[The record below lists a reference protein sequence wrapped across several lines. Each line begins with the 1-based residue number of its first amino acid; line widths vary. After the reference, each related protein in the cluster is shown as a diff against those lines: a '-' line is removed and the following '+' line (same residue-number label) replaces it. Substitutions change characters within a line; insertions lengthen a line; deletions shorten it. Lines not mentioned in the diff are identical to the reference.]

1 MISKN
6 KFITIMNHLR
16 NREDLAEDIM
26 NVHLKYNIPVEEIK
40 PNCPRDF
47 GIEEF
52 ILELME
58 DMFKDSQSLIR
69 TWCYE
74 ADFGRDKDN
83 RVFFYNGKAVDLVE
97 AEDLYDL
104 LVKIALHT
112 TEV

>member
-6 KFITIMNHLR
+6 KFVTIMNHLR
-16 NREDLAEDIM
+16 NREDLAKDIM
-26 NVHLKYNIPVEEIK
+26 EVHLKYNIPVEEIK

-52 ILELME
+52 ILELLE
-58 DMFKDSQSLIR
+58 DMFKDSQGLIR

-74 ADFGRDKDN
+74 TDFGRN
-83 RVFFYNGKAVDLVE
+83 EATRAFFYDGNEIELVE

-104 LVKIALHT
+104 LVNIALYT